1 MLTPTQFRTT
11 FQIGCMTAAGY
22 GIGIALKVNPKAVA
36 ITWLSAEIALQILKA
51 KRLPSPKVLA
61 GCVVSVQ
68 LSAQKIIENSARS
81 YFIMTGIFAISSI
94 LIDKTINLF
103 TKRWQAIPD
112 SDDIINPYQV
122 DYDRIAYYDI
132 RG

>member
-1 MLTPTQFRTT
+1 MTT
-11 FQIGCMTAAGY
+11 R
-22 GIGIALKVNPKAVA
+22 P
-36 ITWLSAEIALQILKA
+36 
-51 KRLPSPKVLA
+51 
-61 GCVVSVQ
+61 
-68 LSAQKIIENSARS
+68 
-81 YFIMTGIFAISSI
+81 SI